1 MCLNISNIWYQII
14 NYNFCCIFHFQCLMV
29 SEVLHTLASCYHR
42 QGKKIL
48 KWIRKKREE
57 EEEKAGVKSLHIA
70 IHYYM

>member
-1 MCLNISNIWYQII
+1 ML
-14 NYNFCCIFHFQCLMV
+14 
-29 SEVLHTLASCYHR
+29 SEILHTLASCYHR

-57 EEEKAGVKSLHIA
+57 EEKEEKAGVKSLHIA

>member
-1 MCLNISNIWYQII
+1 
-14 NYNFCCIFHFQCLMV
+14 MV

-57 EEEKAGVKSLHIA
+57 EEEEKAGVKSLHIA